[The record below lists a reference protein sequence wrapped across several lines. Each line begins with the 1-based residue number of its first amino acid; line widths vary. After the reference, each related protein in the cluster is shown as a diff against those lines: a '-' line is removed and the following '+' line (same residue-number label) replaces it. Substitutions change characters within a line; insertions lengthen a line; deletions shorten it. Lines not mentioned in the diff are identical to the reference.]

1 MLIVSSRN
9 GVPIRLTDERWRH
22 IVTRHPEM
30 TDQRERVLE
39 TVADPDIIQAG
50 DYGELL
56 ALRFY
61 TPTPLTSKFLVTA
74 YRAVSSEDGFVLTAY
89 LTSRPSARRAVQ
101 WMR

>member
-9 GVPIRLTDERWRH
+9 GVPIRLTDERWQP

-30 TDQRERVLE
+30 NNQRKQVLE
-39 TVADPDIIQAG
+39 TVADPDIIQVG

-56 ALRFY
+56 ALHFY
-61 TPTPLTSKFLVTA
+61 THTPLTSKFLVTA
-74 YRAVSSEDGFVLTAY
+74 YREVSAVDEFVLTAY
-89 LTSRPSARRAVQ
+89 FTSRPSARRAVQ